1 MLSNE
6 KLTRVL
12 GKMWARKTE
21 VATERNLA
29 RELSLT
35 ICYKATHCIHG
46 NGCWSTRQK
55 TNSPDF
61 LWSTRQICVGQLA
74 RLCWSSRQ
82 MPWSTRQNGL
92 VKSPDAL
99 VNSPELLLFFYCFR
113 KIMFPCVVFVL
124 FYIMSLN
131 RFVFNYLI
139 CMYEIN
145 CFTSIVFGCL
155 KQKKN

>member
-1 MLSNE
+1 MNQ
-6 KLTRVL
+6 KKKKNV
-12 GKMWARKTE
+12 
-21 VATERNLA
+21 RNVF
-29 RELSLT
+29 
-35 ICYKATHCIHG
+35 IKGFVIQM
-46 NGCWSTRQK
+46 WSTRQK

-113 KIMFPCVVFVL
+113 KIKFKLIDSTSAAYFRVHILKRINNQPRLAALQFV
-124 FYIMSLN
+124 IE
-131 RFVFNYLI
+131 RI
-139 CMYEIN
+139 I
-145 CFTSIVFGCL
+145 TI
-155 KQKKN
+155 